1 MPSLLI
7 RKNKSD
13 EKSGSIDQRRI
24 YFAFNIE
31 NKICCVYMEMNQ
43 IGPKF
48 PSTLSGYLVA

>member
-13 EKSGSIDQRRI
+13 EKSGSIDQRI